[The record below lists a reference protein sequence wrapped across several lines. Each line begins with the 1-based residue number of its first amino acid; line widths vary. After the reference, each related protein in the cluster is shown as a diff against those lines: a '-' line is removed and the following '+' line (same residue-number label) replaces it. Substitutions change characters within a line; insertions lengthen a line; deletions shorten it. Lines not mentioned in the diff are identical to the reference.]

1 MLNYKF
7 GIRVV
12 YKYII
17 LHLNYDSMRFT
28 NFILFFLLISVASQ
42 AQVTPK
48 ENQQMGYILTEQDSI
63 LNDTIE
69 LPEIIISKVK
79 LDPEAQK
86 QFLILQNRVY
96 KTYPYARLAADRL
109 TALNAGMAR
118 LQTNREKKKYFKIV
132 EDYLNNE
139 FEARLKK
146 LSRKQGQI
154 LVKLVHRQTGKTT
167 YELIRTLKS
176 GFKAFVSNTTANL
189 FDISLKTEYDPY
201 KVNEDYLIET
211 ILQRAFE
218 SGRLS
223 NQKPAKQLDYN
234 DLMSYWE
241 EKAQSVNKK

>member
-1 MLNYKF
+1 MRF
-7 GIRVV
+7 T
-12 YKYII
+12 YII
-17 LHLNYDSMRFT
+17 LFFT
-28 NFILFFLLISVASQ
+28 LISFTSQ

-48 ENQQMGYILTEQDSI
+48 DDQQMGYVLTEQDSI
-63 LNDTIE
+63 LGDTIE
-69 LPEIIISKVK
+69 LPEIIITKEK

-86 QFLILQNRVY
+86 QFKILENRVY
-96 KTYPYARLAADRL
+96 KVYPYARLAADRL
-109 TALNAGMAR
+109 TALNQGMAR
-118 LQTNREKKKYFKIV
+118 LKTNREKKKYFKIV

-139 FEARLKK
+139 FEERLKK

-154 LVKLVHRQTGKTT
+154 LVKLVHRQTGITT

-218 SGRLS
+218 SGRLI
-223 NQKPAKQLDYN
+223 NQKAAKPVDYN
-234 DLMSYWE
+234 NLMNYWE
-241 EKAQSVNKK
+241 AKAKEAKKQ

>member
-1 MLNYKF
+1 M
-7 GIRVV
+7 

-28 NFILFFLLISVASQ
+28 SILLFFILFSLSSR

-48 ENQQMGYILTEQDSI
+48 ENQQMGYTLTEKDSI
-63 LNDTIE
+63 LGDTIE
-69 LPEIIISKVK
+69 LPEIIITKEK

-96 KTYPYARLAADRL
+96 KVYPYAKLAADRL
-109 TALNAGMAR
+109 TALNKGMAR
-118 LQTNREKKKYFKIV
+118 LNSNREKKKYFKIV

-139 FEARLKK
+139 FEDRLKK

-154 LVKLVHRQTGKTT
+154 LVKLVHRQTGITT
-167 YELIRTLKS
+167 YDLIKTLKS

-189 FDISLKTEYDPY
+189 FDISLKTEYNPY
-201 KVNEDYLIET
+201 EVNEDYLIET

-218 SGRLS
+218 SGRLV
-223 NQKPAKQLDYN
+223 NQKAANPVNYN
-234 DLMSYWE
+234 DLMNKWE
-241 EKAQSVNKK
+241 EKAKAPANQ